1 MPTQISTSV
10 FSHSGTPLLAG
21 SSLER
26 ILGES
31 NLSVLPSTPIP
42 SKPLHA
48 ILGNSLDLSDSEV
61 RRQIADLLQVLC
73 DRLNLMPEMAELN
86 TILGKKPFDP
96 TQEERV
102 LQKAVSEGKLLGLP
116 ETLIRPFMQRQ
127 MDIAKDI
134 QKAIMSTIQL
144 PSNGY
149 AQADIDE
156 AGREKQKLRDNI
168 EKKLKPLLKALKPLT
183 ENLSSPGVQN
193 EIARQLNRN
202 LLTDKCAKLQTK
214 QWIKESLKKLVLLSG

>member
-31 NLSVLPSTPIP
+31 DLSVLPITPMP
-42 SKPLHA
+42 SKPIHA
-48 ILGNSLDLSDSEV
+48 ILEDSLDLSDSEV
-61 RRQIADLLQVLC
+61 RRQITDLLQVLC

-86 TILGKKPFDP
+86 TVLGKNPFDLA
-96 TQEERV
+96 QEKRV
-102 LQKAVSEGKLLGLP
+102 MQTAISEGKLQGLP
-116 ETLIRPFMQRQ
+116 ETLIRPFMQKQ

-144 PSNGY
+144 PPNGY

-156 AGREKQKLRDNI
+156 AGREKQKLRDDI
-168 EKKLKPLLKALKPLT
+168 EKKLKPLLKALKPLA

-202 LLTDKCAKLQTK
+202 LLTDECAKLQTR
-214 QWIKESLKKLVLLSG
+214 QWIIESLKKLAVLPD